1 MTEKNLPANVE
12 SNGIAMLKSMKTRIE
27 QVLPS
32 FIGPERFLQ
41 IVMQEFR
48 KTPKLLQCTTDSLMA
63 GLMRSAKEGLEV
75 GEECYMIPRKNGD
88 TGKLECVYQRSYV
101 GVLTLARRSGEF
113 SNIAAGIVHEKD
125 RYELLEGT
133 ENRLTISRT
142 LTDRGKPLFYW
153 CATQIK
159 GGESSFTV
167 ISVRDAE
174 EHRDKFAATKKV
186 WNQHFDSMALKTVI
200 MRHLKYQ
207 PRSYDRHMLAAEDR
221 VLTLS
226 DNGIDTV
233 PIVETPQVDED
244 TGEVIDGKISD
255 INDEI
260 KQQKARGKN
269 QTGQQIT
276 RPTSAGQEQTNQPA
290 NQNQAAP
297 APPPVFERNGSVPQQ
312 IAKELAEIDGKNT
325 VDLIDLWLFKH
336 HTRCL
341 RLHGETGWKF
351 ISDHAERRRAFLNAE
366 PAPGETPPAVI
377 VERPHPAGD
386 EGNVMISCPEAGGR
400 EIPRSDCDSG
410 DCHINCSEFNGA
422 ASANSK
428 LTMDV

>member
-1 MTEKNLPANVE
+1 MTDKNLPANVE

-113 SNIAAGIVHEKD
+113 SNIAAGVVHEKD

-133 ENRLTISRT
+133 ENRLTITRT

-167 ISVRDAE
+167 MSVRDAE

-200 MRHLKYQ
+200 MKHLKYQ

-233 PIVETPQVDED
+233 PVIETPQIDED
-244 TGEVIDGKISD
+244 TGEVMDGKISD

-260 KQQKARGKN
+260 KQQKARGRKETDQ
-269 QTGQQIT
+269 QTTPPIS
-276 RPTSAGQEQTNQPA
+276 PTPGPQPVTEQDKADKPEEKPTQEIPPKI
-290 NQNQAAP
+290 QA
-297 APPPVFERNGSVPQQ
+297 
-312 IAKELAEIDGKNT
+312 ELKEIDGKAT
-325 VDLIDLWLFKH
+325 VEDLDTWAYKH
-336 HTRCL
+336 HR
-341 RLHGETGWKF
+341 RLEKHYGQTWAKWIIGHV
-351 ISDHAERRRAFLNAE
+351 DRRRAFLDAE
-366 PAPGETPPAVI
+366 VAPGEEPPAVVVETEGI
-377 VERPHPAGD
+377 VMVE
-386 EGNVMISCPEAGGR
+386 CPEAGGR
-400 EIPRSDCDSG
+400 MVARSDCELSE
-410 DCHINCSEFNGA
+410 CSNMCPAFNMQGRG
-422 ASANSK
+422 SK
-428 LTMDV
+428 LSIDV